1 MKLAV
6 FTPLNPARSG
16 IADYSEALLPHL
28 ARLLELEVFI
38 DGCEPSAWA
47 SSAGIRVRDHRE
59 FRAEDFGAVL
69 YHLGNNPD
77 HTYIYDAAVKHP
89 GIVVLHE
96 FNLHHLLA
104 DVTIRRDDWKGY
116 MREVAGF
123 CWPP

>member
-1 MKLAV
+1 M
-6 FTPLNPARSG
+6 
-16 IADYSEALLPHL
+16 
-28 ARLLELEVFI
+28 
-38 DGCEPSAWA
+38 
-47 SSAGIRVRDHRE
+47 
-59 FRAEDFGAVL
+59 L

-116 MREVAGF
+116 MREVERSGGPAALEFAQRVRALEVGPIRGLI
-123 CWPP
+123 CISIPYSRYWITTNA